1 MSLKIRLGAACGIL
15 MCSAVQAATLTDP
28 KISAAALE
36 VLTKS
41 IAFRTVEG
49 QGQVPAYAAYLSD
62 ILTSAGFSAA
72 DIKITAHGETATLVA
87 RYHGT
92 NKKLKPIILCA
103 HMDVVEAIAKD
114 WTRDPF
120 VPVVENGFVFG
131 RGASDNKF
139 DVSMIVMTLAR
150 LKREGFK
157 PQRDIILALSGD
169 EETQQAT
176 TQVLAKDLKDAE
188 LLLNGDAGGGMLDE
202 TGKPVVYAL
211 QAAEK
216 TYSDYEIYVTD
227 AGGHSSRPGKNNA
240 IYTLAKAIDKIAAYQ
255 FPAQSSELTRA
266 YFTATSVKTPGPL
279 GEAMRRFARD
289 STDTQAVET
298 LSANPEYI
306 GQVRTTCVATLLSG
320 GHALNALPQ
329 RASVS
334 VNCRIFPGV
343 DPATIQAKLLEVIDN
358 PAVRLTVIG
367 TPVMSDASP
376 LRPDVMAA
384 LRKAINLRSPG
395 LSIVPN
401 MSPGATDSLYFRN
414 LGVPSYGVSGMF
426 MNPAD
431 DFAHGLNERVPVA
444 SIDGALAQWKSMIT
458 DLSK

>member
-1 MSLKIRLGAACGIL
+1 MSLKTSLL
-15 MCSAVQAATLTDP
+15 AATIFSLSSMTHAAPLTDP
-28 KISAAALE
+28 KIAASALD
-36 VLTKS
+36 VLTRS

-49 QGQVPAYAAYLSD
+49 QGQVPAYAAYLASVLTAAGFDKSD
-62 ILTSAGFSAA
+62 IS
-72 DIKITAHGETATLVA
+72 IVPRGETATLVA
-87 RYHGT
+87 RYRGSDQ
-92 NKKLKPIILCA
+92 KLKPIILCA
-103 HMDVVEAIAKD
+103 HMDVVEAVAKD

-120 VPVVENGFVFG
+120 KPVVENGFVYG

-139 DVSMIVMTLAR
+139 DVSMMVSTLAR

-157 PQRDIILALSGD
+157 PKRDIILALSGD

-176 TQVLAKDLKDAE
+176 TQLLAQELKNAE

-202 TGKPVVYAL
+202 SGKPVVYAV

-216 TYSDYEIYVTD
+216 TYADYEIYVTD

-266 YFTATSVKTPGPL
+266 YFTATSAKTPGAL
-279 GEAMRRFARD
+279 GDAMRRFAKD
-289 STDTQAVET
+289 ATDAQAVET

-306 GQVRTTCVATLLSG
+306 GQVRTTCVATMLTG

-343 DPATIQAKLLEVIDN
+343 DPSTVQAKLLEVIGD
-358 PAVRLTVIG
+358 PAIKLTVIG
-367 TPVMSDASP
+367 TPIMSDASP
-376 LRPDVMAA
+376 LRPDVMSAI
-384 LRKAINLRSPG
+384 RKAINLRSPG
-395 LSIVPN
+395 LPIVPN
-401 MSPGATDSLYFRN
+401 MSPGATDSLFFRN
-414 LGVPSYGVSGMF
+414 LGVPSYGVSGIF
-426 MNPAD
+426 MDPAD

-444 SIDGALAQWKSMIT
+444 SIDGALAQWKSMIM